1 MRLRRAD
8 PNRPGYTRR
17 RRGKGFSYHGVGGKP
32 LTDPD
37 ELGRI
42 RALAIPPAWKD
53 VWICPDPRGHI
64 QAIGNDAAG
73 RKQYRYHD
81 VWRAERDDAERG
93 PGDAVRR
100 VRLIA
105 SIEVFRGPNMRRRFD
120 LFASSE
126 RWMRPIGLMM
136 WTS

>member
-64 QAIGNDAAG
+64 QAIGIDAAG

-81 VWRAERDDAERG
+81 VWRAKRDEEKFDHMLEVAEHLPEPR
-93 PGDAVRR
+93 RR
-100 VRLIA
+100 VA
-105 SIEVFRGPNMRRRFD
+105 GTSTP
-120 LFASSE
+120 A
-126 RWMRPIGLMM
+126 W
-136 WTS
+136 WTCTTRA